1 MDTVKGI
8 VPEDY
13 REHIISL
20 YGHVKGVEREI
31 QFIKDNYLKNL
42 KEDVEHLHRD
52 IDKMGGKIDKIYWV
66 VLSTVGAVGLMV
78 IDTLLGKL

>member
-8 VPEDY
+8 VPEDD

-20 YGHVKGVEREI
+20 YGHVKGVELEI
-31 QFIKDNYLKNL
+31 QFIKDNDLKNL